1 MNEDI
6 IRLKRDLGK
15 LNDDNSGVTAFIMD
29 KNLDT
34 GDIIHQKYFQKPSHQ
49 YLDEVYDSYIRS
61 ETLIELLT
69 TKEIP
74 FYNLKKLHKVIQD
87 QMPSPKRGIVD
98 AYKDIIPTIFKQSK
112 DKNYFII
119 LFYYYH

>member
-1 MNEDI
+1 
-6 IRLKRDLGK
+6 
-15 LNDDNSGVTAFIMD
+15 MD

-74 FYNLKKLHKVIQD
+74 FYNLKKQD
-87 QMPSPKRGIVD
+87 TSSGE
-98 AYKDIIPTIFKQSK
+98 T
-112 DKNYFII
+112 YFII
-119 LFYYYH
+119 HPTLKHIAILSCITSD